1 MMIRKPGMKNIQI
14 FKYEYENLGQNLSKI
29 FMGDKFSSL
38 STPKLILKIQQ
49 IQIALFGANNNT
61 LSLLLNDDFHIRI

>member
-29 FMGDKFSSL
+29 FIGDKFSSL
-38 STPKLILKIQQ
+38 FTPKLILEIQQ
-49 IQIALFGANNNT
+49 V
-61 LSLLLNDDFHIRI
+61 

>member
-1 MMIRKPGMKNIQI
+1 MMIRKPGIENIQI

-29 FMGDKFSSL
+29 CMRDKFSSL
-38 STPKLILKIQQ
+38 STPQLILKIQQ